1 MTDQAAA
8 QAGNEGAQ
16 AGAQG
21 AGSSQDG
28 TQNNQTIVNGHPTGD
43 NSGQVS
49 QRPNGSA
56 QPNGDGG
63 QQQAATPDWR
73 ARFAGEDK
81 DALKRLGRFSD
92 EVAFFKSYR
101 ALEGKLSSGEYK
113 RNLPADAS
121 EADIKAWRK
130 EQGIPADDAEYVSK
144 LALPNG
150 LVLGEEDKPIVESF
164 AKKAHAGNWTPQQFN
179 DAVSWYYENLDQ
191 QRAEREDADAAYK
204 QNSEEALRA
213 DWQGPEYRRNLTAVN
228 NLLAGAPEGVADR
241 ILAGRTA
248 DGRLFGDDPAII
260 KWLAQMAFELNPAA
274 TVVPSSVGDMG
285 KTIDDRINDINNL
298 MRAPKGSPEW
308 RSYWKNDKVQQEY
321 RDLLDAQAKMKSR
334 SAA

>member
-1 MTDQAAA
+1 MPEGQAAA
-8 QAGNEGAQ
+8 QAGNDGAQSGAQ
-16 AGAQG
+16 AGSQA
-21 AGSSQDG
+21 SSDK
-28 TQNNQTIVNGHPTGD
+28 NQTIVNGGAQGD
-43 NSGQVS
+43 DGQANGADGK
-49 QRPNGSA
+49 QANGSA
-56 QPNGDGG
+56 DGDGG
-63 QQQAATPDWR
+63 KQAAPDWR